1 MSAFGGKAD
10 TDQPLPMF
18 DLDVLKSC
26 ADIIRHQAKSR
37 PDGIAHIF
45 EDRTTTFGQLDARA
59 SQIANGV
66 IALGIKPQSRVGYI
80 GLNSD
85 RFFEVVYGCFKANA
99 VLVGVNWRFAPPEV
113 VYVLND
119 AEAEILF
126 VGAEY
131 TGLVDK
137 IRDEL
142 KTVRHYIAID
152 ASHEDWPV
160 FDAWRDGQ
168 SAADPHVAVAPD
180 DDVIQLYTS
189 GTTGHPKGVQ
199 LTNANYL
206 TFMDSAARAGWANY
220 DPGDTNLLAMPN
232 FHVAG
237 LNMGVLTTGAG
248 ATGIIMKQV
257 EPGKVVDFV
266 EQYQIKNMFLV
277 PAVIQFVIALPGI
290 EQRNLT
296 SLQRVFYGASAISD
310 QVLLRAK
317 DVLGADFTQLYGLT
331 ETVGGGTYLPAEMHD
346 PAKGKLRSCGRP
358 YPGYEIKVVDGEGN
372 TVPTG
377 SVGEILIRSGTIM
390 KGYWKRPDATSKSVV
405 DGWFYSGDAGYFDED
420 GYLYIHDRV
429 KDMIVSGGENVYPA
443 EVENALMSHPG
454 VADAAVIGVP
464 DEKWGEAVKGHRRAE
479 TRQRGHRGGHHRLLP
494 DTDCRLQDAEVDR
507 LRAGSRPEPVGEDPA
522 ARAARAVLGGA

>member
-1 MSAFGGKAD
+1 
-10 TDQPLPMF
+10 MF

-59 SQIANGV
+59 SQIANGL

-152 ASHEDWPV
+152 APHEDWPV

-168 SAADPHVAVAPD
+168 SAADPHVAVAPN

-189 GTTGHPKGVQ
+189 GTTGRPKGVQ

-220 DPGDTNLLAMPN
+220 DPGDTNLVAMPN

-266 EQYQIKNMFLV
+266 EQYRIKNMFLV

-296 SLQRVFYGASAISD
+296 SLQRVMAHPRSPISCCSAP
-310 QVLLRAK
+310 RT
-317 DVLGADFTQLYGLT
+317 F
-331 ETVGGGTYLPAEMHD
+331 
-346 PAKGKLRSCGRP
+346 
-358 YPGYEIKVVDGEGN
+358 
-372 TVPTG
+372 
-377 SVGEILIRSGTIM
+377 
-390 KGYWKRPDATSKSVV
+390 
-405 DGWFYSGDAGYFDED
+405 
-420 GYLYIHDRV
+420 
-429 KDMIVSGGENVYPA
+429 
-443 EVENALMSHPG
+443 
-454 VADAAVIGVP
+454 
-464 DEKWGEAVKGHRRAE
+464 
-479 TRQRGHRGGHHRLLP
+479 
-494 DTDCRLQDAEVDR
+494 
-507 LRAGSRPEPVGEDPA
+507 
-522 ARAARAVLGGA
+522 